1 MGDQVGKVW
10 LVGAGPGDAGLFT
23 CKGYDVLQQADVVV
37 YDALVGDGVLALVP
51 RGARTIDVGK
61 RAANHTMPQ
70 EQISRVLLDEALAGN
85 KVVRLKGGD
94 PFVFGRGG
102 EEIELLVEHGVPFE
116 VVPGITSAIAVPAYN
131 GIPVTHR
138 DFTSSLHIITGHKR
152 AGADYDIDF
161 EALVRTK
168 GTLVFL
174 MGVRSLPDIMAGL
187 MDAGMDPE
195 TPAAVLQ
202 EGTTA
207 GQRRVVATVATL
219 PKAAEEARIAAPAII
234 VVGGVCGLA
243 DEFAWREQLPLQ
255 GCKVLVTRP
264 AGLVSTM
271 SERLRKLGA
280 EVLDLPAIA
289 TVALEVDGAE
299 GGEVPADSGV
309 GSVVGSVASS
319 VIGSVAGPKV
329 ALADALAR
337 LGTYDWLVFTSPS
350 GVRIFFDEMMKAG
363 VDVRRVR
370 AKVAALGQGTAAALR
385 KHGFIADLVPAKAT
399 GAALGD
405 ALAQAVAPGESV
417 LIPRAR
423 IGNKELVDAL
433 SAFHVEDVPT
443 YDTVP
448 VADGL
453 VDVASQFTE
462 GRIFCA
468 AFTSSSGVKAFADAH
483 PELDFS
489 LVQAACIGEKTRA
502 TAEAL
507 GMRTWM
513 SDDATMDSLCEL
525 IVWQY
530 AEAGAGE

>member
-1 MGDQVGKVW
+1 MGKQMGKVW

-23 CKGYDVLQQADVVV
+23 RKGYEVLQQADVVV

-51 RGARTIDVGK
+51 QAVRKIDVGK

-70 EQISRVLLDEALAGN
+70 EQISHVLLDEALAGN

-102 EEIELLVEHGVPFE
+102 EELELLAAHGVPYE

-174 MGVRSLPDIMAGL
+174 MGARSLPDIMAGL
-187 MDAGMDPE
+187 MDAGMDPA

-207 GQRRVVATVATL
+207 GQRRVVATLATL
-219 PKAAEEARIAAPAII
+219 TDEAARARIAAPAII

-243 DEFAWREQLPLQ
+243 DQFAWHEKLPLH

-264 AGLVSTM
+264 AELISTM
-271 SERLRKLGA
+271 SGRLRKLGA

-289 TVALEVDGAE
+289 TVPIQGNEAL
-299 GGEVPADSGV
+299 GE
-309 GSVVGSVASS
+309 
-319 VIGSVAGPKV
+319 
-329 ALADALAR
+329 ALAHLDA
-337 LGTYDWLVFTSPS
+337 YDWLAFTSPS
-350 GVRIFFDEMMKAG
+350 GVRIFFDQLLAVG
-363 VDVRRVR
+363 VDVRSLGK
-370 AKVAALGQGTAAALR
+370 AKIAALGSGTAKELR
-385 KHGFIADLVPAKAT
+385 SRGFVADFVPTVAN
-399 GAALGD
+399 GEALGCE
-405 ALAQAVAPGESV
+405 LAKEAASKSRI

-423 IGNKELVDAL
+423 IGNKKLVETLEAAD
-433 SAFHVEDVPT
+433 HVVDDVPT

-448 VADGL
+448 VTQDL
-453 VDVASQFTE
+453 VDVAGEFRN
-462 GRIFCA
+462 GKIFCV
-468 AFTSSSGVKAFADAH
+468 AFTSSSGVRAFADANKG
-483 PELDFS
+483 LDFAM
-489 LVQAACIGEKTRA
+489 VRAACIGEQTRA
-502 TAEAL
+502 TADSF

-513 SDDATMDSLCEL
+513 AAEATMDSLTEL
-525 IVWQY
+525 IVHMFEGDI
-530 AEAGAGE
+530 EA

>member
-1 MGDQVGKVW
+1 MENQMGKVW

-23 CKGYDVLQQADVVV
+23 RKGYDVLQDADVVV

-70 EQISRVLLDEALAGN
+70 EQISQVLLDEALAGN

-116 VVPGITSAIAVPAYN
+116 VIPGITSAIAVPAYN

-187 MDAGMDPE
+187 LAAGMSAD

-207 GQRRVVATVATL
+207 GQRRIVATVDTL
-219 PKAAEEARIAAPAII
+219 AQAAEEAGIKAPAII

-243 DEFAWREQLPLQ
+243 DQFAWREKLPLQ

-264 AGLVSTM
+264 ADVRSTM

-280 EVLDLPAIA
+280 EVLDIPAIA
-289 TVALEVDGAE
+289 TVPIERAAEDVLAGEAEAQELLAARDGMADRQALLA
-299 GGEVPADSGV
+299 
-309 GSVVGSVASS
+309 
-319 VIGSVAGPKV
+319 
-329 ALADALAR
+329 ALAKLDEF
-337 LGTYDWLVFTSPS
+337 DWLVFTSPS
-350 GVRIFFDEMMKAG
+350 GVRIFFDQLIEEG
-363 VDVRRVR
+363 VDVRRMAR
-370 AKVAALGQGTAAALR
+370 ARFAALGQGTAKELR
-385 KHGFIADLVPAKAT
+385 CRGIVADLVPAKAN
-399 GAALGD
+399 GESLGI
-405 ALAQAVAPGESV
+405 ALAEKAAAGSKI

-423 IGNKELVDAL
+423 VGNAQLVEAL
-433 SAFHVEDVPT
+433 VNAGNEVCDLAT

-448 VADGL
+448 LVGGL
-453 VDVASQFTE
+453 VDVAGELES
-462 GRIFCA
+462 GKIFCV
-468 AFTSSSGVKAFADAH
+468 AFTSSSGVRAFAKAN
-483 PELDFS
+483 PGLDLS
-489 LVQAACIGEKTRA
+489 QVRAACIGEQTRA
-502 TAEAL
+502 TADGL

-513 SDDATMDSLCEL
+513 AADATMDALAEL
-525 IVWQY
+525 IVSMF
-530 AEAGAGE
+530 ANAREM